1 MTTTI
6 ILSRCNRTDR
16 RYRPC
21 SPVDGTEP
29 TVDIPTG
36 QFISGLV
43 SIIICVL
50 GPFLAIV
57 GPMLLFCFF
66 AGYIQKLFKT
76 WDGGR
81 ISVLRP
87 RKGDTQYAI
96 RSAICRRIG
105 QYALPS
111 FVNTLYPSGGITVL
125 NVLTR
130 CESVTTDQR
139 IGSETKICGQKK
151 RKK

>member
-1 MTTTI
+1 VF
-6 ILSRCNRTDR
+6 SRRWNRTDR

-43 SIIICVL
+43 SIITCVL
-50 GPFLAIV
+50 GPFLTIV
-57 GPMLLFCFF
+57 GPMVLFCFF
-66 AGYIQKLFKT
+66 AGYIQKLSKT

-130 CESVTTDQR
+130 CESVTTAR
-139 IGSETKICGQKK
+139 ELVLKQKSVA
-151 RKK
+151 KKNILPALPL